1 MNDESRAVL
10 IDHRLAHIE
19 RLLEGFE
26 PPKKCK
32 AITLMKGLVLIGIG
46 FVAGATYEV
55 YQSVKRSVG
64 SGNNADPESFIPHE
78 SEDESQE

>member
-19 RLLEGFE
+19 RLLEDFE

-32 AITLMKGLVLIGIG
+32 AVTFMKGLALVGIG
-46 FVAGATYEV
+46 FVIGATYEV
-55 YQSVKRSVG
+55 YQNIKRAVG
-64 SGNNADPESFIPHE
+64 SGNNADPDVFIPDE
-78 SEDESQE
+78 PEDDSQE